1 MFFTFKFLVA
11 NVQMIILEYG
21 FISRAVDD
29 LKILKEKA
37 NSTDD
42 SGELESIKKSIKE
55 IEDMAKEAKKKKEE
69 ADKEERLRP
78 WNVDTISKEGFSKST
93 INKKIPR
100 SNEHLSEEER
110 ESKKPPPT
118 SLYFLNP
125 LIIKQTLIPSK

>member
-1 MFFTFKFLVA
+1 MQYVPM
-11 NVQMIILEYG
+11 QS
-21 FISRAVDD
+21 ISRAVED

-78 WNVDTISKEGFSKST
+78 WNVDTISKEGFSKT
-93 INKKIPR
+93 KINKSVPR
-100 SNEHLSEEER
+100 KDENISEEEKEARMKEFVNKNR
-110 ESKKPPPT
+110 EGEAQIISCPKNLSVVIKL
-118 SLYFLNP
+118 SLV
-125 LIIKQTLIPSK
+125 Q

>member
-1 MFFTFKFLVA
+1 M
-11 NVQMIILEYG
+11 MRLEYVHNMQS
-21 FISRAVDD
+21 ISRAVDD

-78 WNVDTISKEGFSKST
+78 WNVDTISKEGFSTTK
-93 INKKIPR
+93 INKSVPR
-100 SNEHLSEEER
+100 KDENISEEEKEARMKEFVNKNR
-110 ESKKPPPT
+110 EGEAQ
-118 SLYFLNP
+118 
-125 LIIKQTLIPSK
+125 IISCPKNLSVQLQ